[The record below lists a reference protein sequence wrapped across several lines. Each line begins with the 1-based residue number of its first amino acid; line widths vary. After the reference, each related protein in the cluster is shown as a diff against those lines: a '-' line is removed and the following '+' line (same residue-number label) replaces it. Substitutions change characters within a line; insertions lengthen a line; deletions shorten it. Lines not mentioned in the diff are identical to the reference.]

1 MKQLRHVLALTLVF
15 CMVFGMVTPSLA
27 VSGEISVEEDY
38 GIPVEEDG
46 GIEIEVDDRSDY
58 DIDEDREELSV
69 LPKQDE
75 TADETNTTGKV
86 DGYNYNIIHLDCG
99 RKYFSVDSI
108 KKIIDN
114 ASAAGF
120 NYIQLAVGNDGMRF
134 LLDDMSLTVN
144 GTTYD
149 SNAVSAAIHAGN
161 EAYYNFDVD
170 ELTETEMNTIIAYAY
185 EKGMGVIPLINTP
198 GHMDAILAA
207 ATSLT
212 DTNCAYNG
220 SARTIDVTNSTAV
233 AFTKAFLNKYIT
245 YFAGKGCTLFNMG
258 ADEYANDRYTDGSM
272 GFGNLQGSGKYSYFV
287 TYVNEV
293 AELIKNAGMTP
304 MAFNDGIY
312 FNNNTWSGTFDT
324 NIIIEYWSSG
334 WSSYIPMSASG
345 LADKGFKM
353 VNTHGDYYWVLGK
366 PDAQCSATKAS
377 GFDKTVF
384 PGSTISNPGGS
395 TFCIWSDY
403 PGAETEA
410 SVISKTADTIEAF
423 GGAVP
428 TVDKPITNASS
439 NGATVYGLGVT
450 TAKVSRAAA
459 PVIDNAVEGK
469 IEAYYVE
476 ANATNG
482 YAALKLPID
491 ASWNSAKVKAFVVSQ
506 TNGDSVTTIN
516 GTYNEDGTYTFF
528 AKLPT
533 IAGLYEAGAA
543 NVEDVYVT
551 VGGTETITIPGNVV
565 DEVNA
570 VKNSI
575 NTAVATVEKVEH
587 KQVEG
592 STTRVLGNKI
602 DVSSSSTSTGVITDG
617 KGNYMVVDSEGSLSG
632 TKKLEE
638 ATEFTVTKS
647 SDYWSGDSYTIK
659 AGNYYLALQE
669 NFFACS
675 LIVSTNS
682 YSWRYNNNGF
692 YKSRGF
698 SNYYITYYSG
708 WTVND
713 SSSNSGFLYAFTNI
727 TTDPV
732 DVTEVTF
739 KGVAEGDTSIT
750 VGDTRY
756 NIHVSKENLDEV
768 TPITVEYWITNSRLT
783 GTESNKDK
791 VTITAQEAFGEGGV
805 DIGTLV
811 DAMGAKEGRTQEY
824 WQSKILDVEK
834 TNTSTSGTEL
844 QTTKNGDDETL
855 NGSAFTKIRY
865 YEGKWQVYTTDWTD
879 VDRTQVRVDYTN
891 NNSVTETYSGDK
903 NQLVAYYMEVVDINN
918 ANGESELHV
927 NAADWGIKGSGG
939 DWGSPPDSMRC
950 SVSVQ
955 IVYEDKSTNPT
966 DTTENDL
973 KSKTIVYGYWSGGRG
988 LGTMIFSG
996 QQNYQIYKVTAE
1008 TGTMTSSE
1016 RGNYVT
1022 VKSFTWDKNEETVWE
1037 GDATKSVSIGNPARK
1052 PSYVAPYDNLAWNT
1066 DYTDAENY
1074 NNNNAILIRVYVKA
1088 AATEDSLKVNYVD
1101 KGTGTNFYNYNITV
1115 EKGITFNAGFAL
1127 DSNGELVNNTVVNYN
1142 GVTQK
1147 VNSNLKEMPE
1157 ISSYYRFSNFN
1168 LKEVKRSTDGKEVWL
1183 YYTFNNRHDF
1193 VVDFGVPLHLDPAD
1207 IGLTGGWD
1215 TAKINLHNQCDYGIP
1230 DLTLGGG
1237 LTYTPNK
1244 VMRGVETIAVDLSDS
1259 NNPNDDPATHF
1270 IYLYPATNV
1279 LYEEN
1284 VLTQATTANN
1294 YVAWNYTAGTVSE
1307 KRQAAEKLGA
1317 ESVHGYDAAYAGDK
1331 TFSAGSYYHATLNET
1346 NKFTKNLT
1354 FTFTGTGFDVIS
1366 ECGPQTG
1373 MLVVAIKNSAG
1384 KTVKVAV
1391 ADTLFNGDSTYITGT
1406 SGILDYQVPVYR
1418 NLGLEYDTYTVNIG
1432 SAYADNRPT
1441 DAASVASL
1449 HSNDTYSIV
1458 SDILDAFGYDDVNV
1472 EDVELVYMDENSV
1485 LNGGTG
1491 VVSEKAITAFSANL
1505 AEEYAVEPNAVS
1517 TEQNVYVDGVRIYG
1531 TLANDP
1537 GYATAEKDV
1546 KYDSVY
1552 DFAKNSAVDFDTEI
1566 GNACIYVEYDGNQD
1580 VYNIADYKQQGPENE
1595 VYLTPGSG
1603 IAFQLN
1609 GYTAGMTVQVSA
1621 KTIATE
1627 AGNNVAIDPVTDENN
1642 NEVAALVDFKNT
1654 STEMYYKVNVIKDA
1668 EIFYVLIVNNADS
1681 SGILSL
1687 SDVKVNSDIEACI
1700 TPELI
1705 TVINNDKEAAF
1716 VPDTF
1721 EISYIAGMANVT
1733 LGDTIQVSSKLSYLN
1748 KNNVETEGLYVVV
1761 TSKDGTEIVP
1771 EKQLKASNAKAV
1783 ERGKTNIYRFNY
1795 ALFTGIKNV
1804 PITTA
1809 GEYKLTFYAKDTNGN
1824 VSGKLVFN
1832 VNVAASEN

>member
-149 SNAVSAAIHAGN
+149 SNAVTAAIHAGN
-161 EAYYNFDVD
+161 EAYYNFDID
-170 ELTETEMNTIIAYAY
+170 ELTQSEMDTIIEYAY
-185 EKGMGVIPLINTP
+185 TKGMGVIPLINTP

-212 DTNCAYNG
+212 GTNCAYNG
-220 SARTIDVTNSTAV
+220 SVRTIDVTNTTAV
-233 AFTKAFLNKYIT
+233 AFTKAFLTKYIT

-272 GFGNLQGSGKYSYFV
+272 GFGNLQDSGKYGYFV

-293 AELIKNAGMTP
+293 AALIKNAGMTP

-423 GGAVP
+423 GGTLP
-428 TVDKPITNASS
+428 TVDSVTNGGTTDPA
-439 NGATVYGLGVT
+439 GATVEITLNVGESTTRTINGVAVSGTGYGDNYALVEAVDSSVAGATTYAQATSIGSLGANEEGYYISYNGKNFMSYDGSDIVNPTSNPTKWNITKSDNQYIISTDYNGTTNYLVGKTGGNLSLSSKQNNATKWNYDSEYGFSFTAQDRYYEYYLYYSEHYNGWRVSGYSSTNHGLPYTKTTTTAQPKTTVTITGKAPTADLANGCTTAEVGGVT
-450 TAKVSRAAA
+450 YNITVNAIGETKSLTVSS
-459 PVIDNAVEGK
+459 GK
-469 IEAYYVE
+469 
-476 ANATNG
+476 T
-482 YAALKLPID
+482 AALDVPALDTSIVGNTTTKYEVTLGSEYITVNEAD
-491 ASWNSAKVKAFVVSQ
+491 GTITAGRVTEDKTATVVAKVKNAAGAVLA
-506 TNGDSVTTIN
+506 TY
-516 GTYNEDGTYTFF
+516 TYN
-528 AKLPT
+528 
-533 IAGLYEAGAA
+533 
-543 NVEDVYVT
+543 V
-551 VGGTETITIPGNVV
+551 TIT
-565 DEVNA
+565 
-570 VKNSI
+570 
-575 NTAVATVEKVEH
+575 
-587 KQVEG
+587 
-592 STTRVLGNKI
+592 
-602 DVSSSSTSTGVITDG
+602 
-617 KGNYMVVDSEGSLSG
+617 
-632 TKKLEE
+632 
-638 ATEFTVTKS
+638 
-647 SDYWSGDSYTIK
+647 
-659 AGNYYLALQE
+659 
-669 NFFACS
+669 
-675 LIVSTNS
+675 
-682 YSWRYNNNGF
+682 
-692 YKSRGF
+692 
-698 SNYYITYYSG
+698 
-708 WTVND
+708 
-713 SSSNSGFLYAFTNI
+713 
-727 TTDPV
+727 
-732 DVTEVTF
+732 
-739 KGVAEGDTSIT
+739 
-750 VGDTRY
+750 
-756 NIHVSKENLDEV
+756 KENLDEV
-768 TPITVEYWITNSRLT
+768 TPITVEYWITNSRIT
-783 GTESNKDK
+783 GNKNNEQEL
-791 VTITAQEAFGEGGV
+791 TITASEVYGEDGV
-805 DIGTLV
+805 DISKLVDPDGTLHS
-811 DAMGAKEGRTQEY
+811 RTQEY
-824 WQSKILDVEK
+824 WQSRILDATKENNS
-834 TNTSTSGTEL
+834 TNGTEL

-865 YEGKWQVYTTDWTD
+865 YNSKWQVYTTEWTD
-879 VDRTQVRVDYTN
+879 VNRTQVTVGTYT
-891 NNSVTETYSGDK
+891 GDR
-903 NQLVAYYMEVVDINN
+903 NQLVAYYLEVIDIKND
-918 ANGESELHV
+918 NGKSELHV
-927 NAADWGIKGSGG
+927 NAADWGIKGTGG
-939 DWGSPPDSMRC
+939 DWGYTPDPMRC

-955 IVYEDKSTNPT
+955 IVYEDNSTNPT
-966 DTTENDL
+966 DTTANNL

-1016 RGNYVT
+1016 SGNYVKVT
-1022 VKSFTWDKNEETVWE
+1022 DFRWAENEETVWE

-1052 PSYVAPYDNLAWNT
+1052 PSYEAPYDNLAWNT
-1066 DYTDAENY
+1066 SEY

-1115 EKGITFNAGFAL
+1115 EEGITFNAGFAL
-1127 DSNGELVNNTVVNYN
+1127 ENGALVNNTVVNYN
-1142 GVTQK
+1142 GVTQT

-1157 ISSYYRFSNFN
+1157 ISSYYRFSNFT
-1168 LKEVKRSTDGKEVWL
+1168 LEEVKRSTDGKEVWL

-1193 VVDFGVPLHLDPAD
+1193 VVDFGVPLHLEPSD
-1207 IGLTGGWD
+1207 IGLTGGWN
-1215 TAKINLHNQCDYGIP
+1215 TAEINAKNQCDYGIP

-1259 NNPNDDPATHF
+1259 KDNSKATHY

-1566 GNACIYVEYDGNQD
+1566 GDACIYVEYDGNQD

>member
-108 KKIIDN
+108 KQIIDN

-144 GTTYD
+144 GTTY
-149 SNAVSAAIHAGN
+149 SSEAVKAAIHAGN
-161 EAYYNFDVD
+161 EAYNKSAKYNNKAYVTDTN
-170 ELTETEMNTIIAYAY
+170 ELTQPEMDTIIAYAY

-212 DTNCAYNG
+212 GKTCSYNG
-220 SARTIDVTNSTAV
+220 SVRTIDVTNTTAV
-233 AFTKAFLNKYIT
+233 AFTEAFLNKYIT

-258 ADEYANDRYTDGSM
+258 ADEYANDRYTGGSM
-272 GFGNLQGSGKYSYFV
+272 GFGNLQSTEKYGYFV

-293 AELIKNAGMTP
+293 AELIKNAGMKP

-312 FNNNTWSGTFDT
+312 FNNNTSSGTFDT
-324 NIIIEYWSSG
+324 DIIIEYWSSG

-423 GGAVP
+423 GGTLP
-428 TVDKPITNASS
+428 TVDS
-439 NGATVYGLGVT
+439 V
-450 TAKVSRAAA
+450 
-459 PVIDNAVEGK
+459 
-469 IEAYYVE
+469 
-476 ANATNG
+476 TNG
-482 YAALKLPID
+482 GTTDP
-491 ASWNSAKVKAFVVSQ
+491 VGE
-506 TNGDSVTTIN
+506 TVT
-516 GTYNEDGTYTFF
+516 
-528 AKLPT
+528 
-533 IAGLYEAGAA
+533 
-543 NVEDVYVT
+543 VT
-551 VGGTETITIPGNVV
+551 VGGTITVPQDDVNNENNVDRRELDENIATVVVTGTDAVAGNVSYTSQNYKYSTVTSDNSSPTKTIYFYKVGDNYYPVYAYRAKGILGIPTYYYIGYSTTDSADNVELVVSGDTRNRSITLYTKSVTDTVPASTTITITG
-565 DEVNA
+565 
-570 VKNSI
+570 K
-575 NTAVATVEKVEH
+575 TV
-587 KQVEG
+587 G
-592 STTRVLGNKI
+592 TT
-602 DVSSSSTSTGVITDG
+602 
-617 KGNYMVVDSEGSLSG
+617 Y
-632 TKKLEE
+632 
-638 ATEFTVTKS
+638 
-647 SDYWSGDSYTIK
+647 
-659 AGNYYLALQE
+659 
-669 NFFACS
+669 
-675 LIVSTNS
+675 
-682 YSWRYNNNGF
+682 
-692 YKSRGF
+692 
-698 SNYYITYYSG
+698 
-708 WTVND
+708 
-713 SSSNSGFLYAFTNI
+713 
-727 TTDPV
+727 
-732 DVTEVTF
+732 
-739 KGVAEGDTSIT
+739 IT
-750 VGDTRY
+750 VGGVRY
-756 NIHVSKENLDEV
+756 TINVVAEDLTKVEDI
-768 TPITVEYWITNSRLT
+768 IIEYWITNSRISDT
-783 GTESNKDK
+783 NNKNSL
-791 VTITAQEAFGEGGV
+791 TITAQQAYGEDG
-805 DIGTLV
+805 LV
-811 DAMGAKEGRTQEY
+811 VADHVAQTASKDGRTQEY

-865 YEGKWQVYTTDWTD
+865 YNSKWQVYTTEWTD
-879 VDRTQVRVDYTN
+879 VNRTQVTVGTYT
-891 NNSVTETYSGDK
+891 GDR
-903 NQLVAYYMEVVDINN
+903 NQLVAYYMEVVDIKND
-918 ANGESELHV
+918 NGKSELHV
-927 NAADWGIKGSGG
+927 NAADWGIKGNGG
-939 DWGSPPDSMRC
+939 DWGYNPEDDRC

-966 DTTENDL
+966 DITANYL

-1008 TGTMTSSE
+1008 TGDMTSSE
-1016 RGNYVT
+1016 SGNYVT
-1022 VKSFTWDKNEETVWE
+1022 VTRFDWDENEETVWE
-1037 GDATKSVSIGNPARK
+1037 GDATKSVSIGNPAGN
-1052 PSYVAPYDNLAWNT
+1052 PSYEAPYDNLAWNT
-1066 DYTDAENY
+1066 DAHNM
-1074 NNNNAILIRVYVKA
+1074 NNAILIRVYVKA

-1115 EKGITFNAGFAL
+1115 EEGTTFDAGFAL

-1142 GVTQK
+1142 GVTQT

-1157 ISSYYRFSNFN
+1157 ISSYYRFSNFT
-1168 LKEVKRSTDGKEVWL
+1168 LEEVVRSADGKEVWL

-1193 VVDFGVPLHLDPAD
+1193 VVDFGVPLHLEPSD
-1207 IGLTGGWD
+1207 IGLGNDSEGNNWD
-1215 TAKINLHNQCDYGIP
+1215 TVKFNDKNELNYGTANVKKDEGLDY
-1230 DLTLGGG
+1230 
-1237 LTYTPNK
+1237 YPN
-1244 VMRGVETIAVDLSDS
+1244 VIMTGVETIAVDLSVS
-1259 NNPNDDPATHF
+1259 SNPNDEPATHF

-1284 VLTQATTANN
+1284 VLTQATTAN
-1294 YVAWNYTAGTVSE
+1294 YVAWNYTAGNVSE

-1449 HSNDTYSIV
+1449 NSNDTYSIV

-1566 GNACIYVEYDGNQD
+1566 GNACIYVEYDGDQD

-1595 VYLTPGSG
+1595 VYLRPGSG

>member
-198 GHMDAILAA
+198 GHMDAILDAA
-207 ATSLT
+207 ETLT
-212 DTNCAYNG
+212 GKTCSYNG
-220 SARTIDVTNSTAV
+220 SVRTIDVTNTTAV
-233 AFTKAFLNKYIT
+233 AFTKAFLTKYIT

-293 AELIKNAGMTP
+293 AALIKNAGMTP

-423 GGAVP
+423 GGTLP
-428 TVDKPITNASS
+428 TVDSVTNGGTTDPAGETVEITLNVGESTTRTI
-439 NGATVYGLGVT
+439 NGAAVSGTGYGDNYALVEAVDSSVAGATTYAQATSIGSLGANEEGYYISYDGTHFMSYDGSDIVNSTSNPTKWNITKSDNQYIISTDYNGKTYYLVGKTIGLSLNTKRSNATKWNFDADYGFYYTTSNYFGTTYNYIYYYSRWYDEYWTVGDNNTNHGLPYTKTTTTAQPKTTVTITGKAPTAGLANGYTTAEVGGVT
-450 TAKVSRAAA
+450 YNITVNAIEETKSLTVSS
-459 PVIDNAVEGK
+459 GK
-469 IEAYYVE
+469 
-476 ANATNG
+476 T
-482 YAALKLPID
+482 AALNVPALDESIVGNTTTTFDVPFGSDYITVDENGTITAGTVTEDKT
-491 ASWNSAKVKAFVVSQ
+491 ATVVAKVKNAAGAVLA
-506 TNGDSVTTIN
+506 TY
-516 GTYNEDGTYTFF
+516 TYN
-528 AKLPT
+528 
-533 IAGLYEAGAA
+533 
-543 NVEDVYVT
+543 V
-551 VGGTETITIPGNVV
+551 TIT
-565 DEVNA
+565 
-570 VKNSI
+570 
-575 NTAVATVEKVEH
+575 
-587 KQVEG
+587 
-592 STTRVLGNKI
+592 
-602 DVSSSSTSTGVITDG
+602 
-617 KGNYMVVDSEGSLSG
+617 
-632 TKKLEE
+632 
-638 ATEFTVTKS
+638 
-647 SDYWSGDSYTIK
+647 
-659 AGNYYLALQE
+659 
-669 NFFACS
+669 
-675 LIVSTNS
+675 
-682 YSWRYNNNGF
+682 
-692 YKSRGF
+692 
-698 SNYYITYYSG
+698 
-708 WTVND
+708 
-713 SSSNSGFLYAFTNI
+713 
-727 TTDPV
+727 
-732 DVTEVTF
+732 
-739 KGVAEGDTSIT
+739 
-750 VGDTRY
+750 
-756 NIHVSKENLDEV
+756 KEDLDEV

-783 GTESNKDK
+783 GKESNKDK

-811 DAMGAKEGRTQEY
+811 DAMGAKDGRTQEY

-844 QTTKNGDDETL
+844 QTTKEGDDETL

-865 YEGKWQVYTTDWTD
+865 YNSKWQVYTTEWTD
-879 VDRTQVRVDYTN
+879 VDRTQVNVDTYT
-891 NNSVTETYSGDK
+891 GDR

-927 NAADWGIKGSGG
+927 NAADWGTKGNGG
-939 DWGSPPDSMRC
+939 NWGYNPEDDRC

-955 IVYEDKSTNPT
+955 IVYEDNSTNPT
-966 DTTENDL
+966 DTTANNL

-1008 TGTMTSSE
+1008 TGDMTSSE
-1016 RGNYVT
+1016 NGNYVT
-1022 VKSFTWDKNEETVWE
+1022 VTSFTWDKNEETVWE
-1037 GDATKSVSIGNPARK
+1037 GDATKSVSIGNPARN

-1066 DYTDAENY
+1066 TEY
-1074 NNNNAILIRVYVKA
+1074 NKNNAILIRVYVKA

-1115 EKGITFNAGFAL
+1115 EKGTTFNAGFAL
-1127 DSNGELVNNTVVNYN
+1127 ENGALVNNTVVNYN
-1142 GVTQK
+1142 GVTQT
-1147 VNSNLKEMPE
+1147 VNSDLKDMPE
-1157 ISSYYRFSNFN
+1157 ISSYYRFSNFT
-1168 LKEVKRSTDGKEVWL
+1168 LEEVVRSADGKEVWL

-1193 VVDFGVPLHLDPAD
+1193 VVDFGVPLHLDPVD
-1207 IGLTGGWD
+1207 IGIDGEANWTKVDFTKGNELYYGK
-1215 TAKINLHNQCDYGIP
+1215 AKVEWGK
-1230 DLTLGGG
+1230 G
-1237 LTYTPNK
+1237 LDYTPNK
-1244 VMRGVETIAVDLSDS
+1244 VMTGVETIAVDLIDENSES
-1259 NNPNDDPATHF
+1259 ENNNAATHF

-1284 VLTQATTANN
+1284 VITNPGTEWTTVNDNN
-1294 YVAWNYTAGTVSE
+1294 YALPGGVTTQS
-1307 KRQAAEKLGA
+1307 AEKLG
-1317 ESVHGYDAAYAGDK
+1317 EENLHGYDDYYSENTGFSGGSAYK
-1331 TFSAGSYYHATLNET
+1331 ATLDASKTATEYG
-1346 NKFTKNLT
+1346 KPLT
-1354 FTFTGTGFDVIS
+1354 FEFTGNGFDLIS

-1373 MLVVAIKNSAG
+1373 ALLVRVYKDEVLNHGFFVDTYFTGDNTGIINSAD
-1384 KTVKVAV
+1384 A
-1391 ADTLFNGDSTYITGT
+1391 NGV
-1406 SGILDYQVPVYR
+1406 LDYQVPVVRDINLEHGTYKVEVYGYMVNR
-1418 NLGLEYDTYTVNIG
+1418 NTTSTASLYSVDSAETYLEQALKDLGLD
-1432 SAYADNRPT
+1432 D
-1441 DAASVASL
+1441 DASL
-1449 HSNDTYSIV
+1449 YEV
-1458 SDILDAFGYDDVNV
+1458 SF
-1472 EDVELVYMDENSV
+1472 MDENSV
-1485 LNGGTG
+1485 LND
-1491 VVSEKAITAFSANL
+1491 
-1505 AEEYAVEPNAVS
+1505 NAVAS
-1517 TEQNVYVDGVRIYG
+1517 DVVRSGVSVQSMADEVMAATDNTQYVYVDGIRVYG
-1531 TLANDP
+1531 TLENNP
-1537 GYATAEKDV
+1537 GYTAKEV
-1546 KYDSVY
+1546 NTKYYNVY
-1552 DFAKNSAVDFDTEI
+1552 DFALNSSAGVSDKWD
-1566 GNACIYVEYDGNQD
+1566 NNSLIYVEKDGNK
-1580 VYNIADYKQQGPENE
+1580 NLFTIADYKKQGPENE
-1595 VYLTPGSG
+1595 IYLTSG
-1603 IAFQLN
+1603 NAVAFVLD
-1609 GYTAGMTVQVSA
+1609 GYSDINSTVHISA
-1621 KTIATE
+1621 KAVSGAPIFN
-1627 AGNNVAIDPVTDENN
+1627 GQ
-1642 NEVAALVDFKNT
+1642 EVLTN
-1654 STEMYYKVNVIKDA
+1654 TEMYYDVSELVLSDEKYGKYIVLKNDAVDDTVLSISGIKVSSNIELIANADFGEFIVKELTPAQDDEFKPETFKASIPKSVKKNRKFSISASASADVQEVVVKDSDGNVIISKTQDKA
-1668 EIFYVLIVNNADS
+1668 NNS
-1681 SGILSL
+1681 SSPYRYSL
-1687 SDVKVNSDIEACI
+1687 LVTAPNISGNYSVKV
-1700 TPELI
+1700 
-1705 TVINNDKEAAF
+1705 
-1716 VPDTF
+1716 
-1721 EISYIAGMANVT
+1721 
-1733 LGDTIQVSSKLSYLN
+1733 
-1748 KNNVETEGLYVVV
+1748 
-1761 TSKDGTEIVP
+1761 
-1771 EKQLKASNAKAV
+1771 
-1783 ERGKTNIYRFNY
+1783 
-1795 ALFTGIKNV
+1795 
-1804 PITTA
+1804 
-1809 GEYKLTFYAKDTNGN
+1809 YAKDVN
-1824 VSGKLVFN
+1824 GKLSAPIELTIEVK
-1832 VNVAASEN
+1832 

>member
-108 KKIIDN
+108 KQIIDN

-134 LLDDMSLTVN
+134 LLDDMNLTLDD
-144 GTTYD
+144 GTEYD
-149 SNAVSAAIHAGN
+149 GTAITAAIKAAN
-161 EAYYNFDVD
+161 KAYYDAGDNN
-170 ELTETEMNTIIAYAY
+170 ELTQSEMDTIIAYAKS
-185 EKGMGVIPLINTP
+185 KGMGVIPLINTP

-207 ATSLT
+207 ANKATGT
-212 DTNCAYNG
+212 DCSYN
-220 SARTIDVTNSTAV
+220 SSVRTIDVTNPTAV
-233 AFTKAFLNKYIT
+233 AFTKAFLTKYIT

-258 ADEYANDRYTDGSM
+258 ADEYANDRYTGGSM
-272 GFGNLQGSGKYSYFV
+272 GFGNLQSTEKYGYFV

-293 AELIKNAGMTP
+293 AELIKNAGMKP

-312 FNNNTWSGTFDT
+312 FNNNTSSGTFDT
-324 NIIIEYWSSG
+324 DIIIEYWSSG

-410 SVISKTADTIEAF
+410 SVISKTAATISAF
-423 GGAVP
+423 GGTLP
-428 TVDKPITNASS
+428 TVDS
-439 NGATVYGLGVT
+439 V
-450 TAKVSRAAA
+450 
-459 PVIDNAVEGK
+459 
-469 IEAYYVE
+469 
-476 ANATNG
+476 TNG
-482 YAALKLPID
+482 
-491 ASWNSAKVKAFVVSQ
+491 
-506 TNGDSVTTIN
+506 G
-516 GTYNEDGTYTFF
+516 
-528 AKLPT
+528 
-533 IAGLYEAGAA
+533 
-543 NVEDVYVT
+543 
-551 VGGTETITIPGNVV
+551 
-565 DEVNA
+565 
-570 VKNSI
+570 
-575 NTAVATVEKVEH
+575 
-587 KQVEG
+587 
-592 STTRVLGNKI
+592 
-602 DVSSSSTSTGVITDG
+602 
-617 KGNYMVVDSEGSLSG
+617 
-632 TKKLEE
+632 
-638 ATEFTVTKS
+638 
-647 SDYWSGDSYTIK
+647 
-659 AGNYYLALQE
+659 
-669 NFFACS
+669 
-675 LIVSTNS
+675 
-682 YSWRYNNNGF
+682 
-692 YKSRGF
+692 
-698 SNYYITYYSG
+698 
-708 WTVND
+708 
-713 SSSNSGFLYAFTNI
+713 

-732 DVTEVTF
+732 GATVEITLNVGESTTRTINGAADNETGYGDNYALVETLDSSVAGETKYIKATTISSGSEYYISYNGENFLSLSGSSITNVNIKSNTTTSPTAWKITKDSDGSYIISSGDYKLYYSNHYLYASSNNSTKWNFDETGFYTTRYSTRYYIYCSAETYWGNTYYTWSAGNVISNFGLPYTKTTTTAQPKTTVTITGKAPTADLANGYTTAEVGGVTYNITVNAIEETKSLTVSSGKTAALNVPALDESIVGNTTTKFDVPFGSEYITVNENDGTITAKAVTENKTATVAAKVKNASGIVLATYTYNVT
-739 KGVAEGDTSIT
+739 IT
-750 VGDTRY
+750 
-756 NIHVSKENLDEV
+756 KEDLTKV
-768 TPITVEYWITNSRLT
+768 TPITVEYWITNSRTT
-783 GTESNKDK
+783 GTKSGTQSLT
-791 VTITAQEAFGEGGV
+791 VTAQTAYGEAGKNIL
-805 DIGTLV
+805 DLV
-811 DAMGAKEGRTQEY
+811 DHTASSNNRTLEF
-824 WQSKILDVEK
+824 WQTKLLDTEIE
-834 TNTSTSGTEL
+834 NNSTSGTEL
-844 QTTKNGDDETL
+844 QTAISGDDETL

-879 VDRTQVRVDYTN
+879 VDRTQVRVNYTN
-891 NNSVTETYSGDK
+891 DNSVTETYSGDK

-927 NAADWGIKGSGG
+927 NAADWGFKGDGKT
-939 DWGSPPDSMRC
+939 DWSFDPRTVSHC

-955 IVYEDKSTNPT
+955 IVYEDNTTNPI
-966 DTTENDL
+966 DTTAINL
-973 KSKTIVYGYWSGGRG
+973 QPKTIVYGYWDGGRG

-1008 TGTMTSSE
+1008 TGKMTSSTSNF
-1016 RGNYVT
+1016 RVT
-1022 VKSFTWDKNEETVWE
+1022 TTRFDWDKNEETVWE

-1066 DYTDAENY
+1066 TKY
-1074 NNNNAILIRVYVKA
+1074 NKNNAILIRVYVKA

-1115 EKGITFNAGFAL
+1115 EKGTTFDAGFAL
-1127 DSNGELVNNTVVNYN
+1127 VNGALVYNTVVNYN
-1142 GVTQK
+1142 GVTQT

-1157 ISSYYRFSNFN
+1157 ISSYYRFSNFT
-1168 LKEVKRSTDGKEVWL
+1168 LEEVKRSTDGKEVTL

-1207 IGLTGGWD
+1207 IGIDGEANWTKVDFTKGNELYYGK
-1215 TAKINLHNQCDYGIP
+1215 AKVEWGK
-1230 DLTLGGG
+1230 G
-1237 LTYTPNK
+1237 LDYTPNK
-1244 VMRGVETIAVDLSDS
+1244 VMTGVETIAVDLIDENSES
-1259 NNPNDDPATHF
+1259 ENNNAATHF

-1284 VLTQATTANN
+1284 VLTEAVSDKYQSWTHETSTTAKQQAT
-1294 YVAWNYTAGTVSE
+1294 
-1307 KRQAAEKLGA
+1307 EKLGEENA
-1317 ESVHGYDAAYAGDK
+1317 HGYDAAYAGDK
-1331 TFSAGSYYHATLNET
+1331 TFSAGSYYHATLSET

-1391 ADTLFNGDSTYITGT
+1391 ADTLFNGDSKYITGT

>member
-170 ELTETEMNTIIAYAY
+170 ELTQSEMDEIIAYAY
-185 EKGMGVIPLINTP
+185 TKGMGVIPLINTP

-212 DTNCAYNG
+212 GTNCAYDG
-220 SARTIDVTNSTAV
+220 SKRTIDVTNPTAV
-233 AFTKAFLNKYIT
+233 AFTKAFLTKYIT

-258 ADEYANDRYTDGSM
+258 ADEYANDRYTGGSM
-272 GFGNLQGSGKYSYFV
+272 GFGNLQSTEKYGYFV

-293 AELIKNAGMTP
+293 AALIKEVGKKADMKP

-312 FNNNTWSGTFDT
+312 FNGVTTSGTFDT
-324 NIIIEYWSSG
+324 DIIIEYWSSG
-334 WSSYIPMSASG
+334 WGTYLPMSASD
-345 LADKGFKM
+345 LAAKGFQM

-366 PDAQCSATKAS
+366 TDAQCSPEKAR

-403 PGAETEA
+403 PGADTEENVVKDTTA
-410 SVISKTADTIEAF
+410 TISAF
-423 GGAVP
+423 GGTLP
-428 TVDKPITNASS
+428 TVDS
-439 NGATVYGLGVT
+439 V
-450 TAKVSRAAA
+450 
-459 PVIDNAVEGK
+459 
-469 IEAYYVE
+469 
-476 ANATNG
+476 TNG
-482 YAALKLPID
+482 
-491 ASWNSAKVKAFVVSQ
+491 
-506 TNGDSVTTIN
+506 G
-516 GTYNEDGTYTFF
+516 
-528 AKLPT
+528 
-533 IAGLYEAGAA
+533 
-543 NVEDVYVT
+543 
-551 VGGTETITIPGNVV
+551 
-565 DEVNA
+565 
-570 VKNSI
+570 
-575 NTAVATVEKVEH
+575 
-587 KQVEG
+587 
-592 STTRVLGNKI
+592 
-602 DVSSSSTSTGVITDG
+602 
-617 KGNYMVVDSEGSLSG
+617 
-632 TKKLEE
+632 
-638 ATEFTVTKS
+638 
-647 SDYWSGDSYTIK
+647 
-659 AGNYYLALQE
+659 
-669 NFFACS
+669 
-675 LIVSTNS
+675 
-682 YSWRYNNNGF
+682 
-692 YKSRGF
+692 
-698 SNYYITYYSG
+698 
-708 WTVND
+708 
-713 SSSNSGFLYAFTNI
+713 

-732 DVTEVTF
+732 GETVEINLNVGESTTRTINGAAVSGTGYGDNYALVEALDSS
-739 KGVAEGDTSIT
+739 VAGATTYAQATSIGSLGANEEGYYISYDGTHFMSYDGSDIVNSTSNPTKWSITKSGNQYIISTDYNDKTYYLVGNSSGLSLNTKRSNATKWNFDADYGFYYTTSNYLGGTTYNYIYYYSRWYDEYWT
-750 VGDTRY
+750 VGDNNTNHGLPYTKTTTTAQPKTTVTITGKAPTADLANGYTTTTVGGVTY
-756 NIHVSKENLDEV
+756 NITVNAIEETKSLTVSSGKTAALNVPALDESIVGNTTTTFDVTIGSEYITVDENGTITAGTVTEDKTATVVAKVKNAADVVLATYTYNVTITMEDLDEV

-783 GTESNKDK
+783 GKESNKDK
-791 VTITAQEAFGEGGV
+791 VTITAQEAFGEDGV

-811 DAMGAKEGRTQEY
+811 DAMGAKDGRTQEY

-865 YEGKWQVYTTDWTD
+865 YNSKWQVYTTEWTD
-879 VDRTQVRVDYTN
+879 VNRTQVTVGTYT
-891 NNSVTETYSGDK
+891 GDR

-918 ANGESELHV
+918 ANRESELHV
-927 NAADWGIKGSGG
+927 NAADWGTKGDGNG
-939 DWGSPPDSMRC
+939 NWGYPPEPARC

-955 IVYEDKSTNPT
+955 IVYEDNSTNPS
-966 DTTENDL
+966 DTTAENL

-1008 TGTMTSSE
+1008 TGDMTSSE
-1016 RGNYVT
+1016 SGNYVT
-1022 VKSFTWDKNEETVWE
+1022 VTSFTWDKNEETVWE
-1037 GDATKSVSIGNPARK
+1037 GDATKSVSIGNPAGN
-1052 PSYVAPYDNLAWNT
+1052 PSYEAPYDNLAWNT
-1066 DYTDAENY
+1066 TKY
-1074 NNNNAILIRVYVKA
+1074 NKNNAILIRVYVKA

-1115 EKGITFNAGFAL
+1115 EEGITFNAGFAL
-1127 DSNGELVNNTVVNYN
+1127 ENGALVNNTVVNYN
-1142 GVTQK
+1142 GVTQT

-1157 ISSYYRFSNFN
+1157 ISSYYRFSNFT
-1168 LKEVKRSTDGKEVWL
+1168 LEEVKRSTDGKEVWL

-1193 VVDFGVPLHLDPAD
+1193 VVDFGVPLHLDPVD

-1215 TAKINLHNQCDYGIP
+1215 TAKINLHNQCYYGIP
-1230 DLTLGGG
+1230 DLTLGQG

-1244 VMRGVETIAVDLSDS
+1244 IMTGVEKIAVDLSDS
-1259 NNPNDDPATHF
+1259 KDNSKATHF

-1284 VLTQATTANN
+1284 VLTEAVSDKYQSWTHETSTTTKQQAT
-1294 YVAWNYTAGTVSE
+1294 
-1307 KRQAAEKLGA
+1307 EKLG
-1317 ESVHGYDAAYAGDK
+1317 EENVHGYDAAYAGDK

-1373 MLVVAIKNSAG
+1373 VLVVAIKNSAG

-1566 GNACIYVEYDGNQD
+1566 GDACIYVEYDGDQD

>member
-75 TADETNTTGKV
+75 TADETNTTDKV

-108 KKIIDN
+108 KQIIDN

-144 GTTYD
+144 GTTYSSD
-149 SNAVSAAIHAGN
+149 AVTAAIHAGN

-170 ELTETEMNTIIAYAY
+170 ELTQSEMDDIIAYAY
-185 EKGMGVIPLINTP
+185 TKGMGVIPLINTP
-198 GHMDAILAA
+198 GHMDAILDAA
-207 ATSLT
+207 ETLT
-212 DTNCAYNG
+212 GKTCSYNG
-220 SARTIDVTNSTAV
+220 SVRTIDVTNPTAV
-233 AFTKAFLNKYIT
+233 AFTKAFLTKYIT

-258 ADEYANDRYTDGSM
+258 ADEYANDRYTGGSM
-272 GFGNLQGSGKYSYFV
+272 GFGNLQSTEKYGYFV

-293 AELIKNAGMTP
+293 AALIKEVGKKADMKP

-312 FNNNTWSGTFDT
+312 FNGVTTSGTFDT
-324 NIIIEYWSSG
+324 DIIIEYWSSG
-334 WSSYIPMSASG
+334 WSGYTPMSASG
-345 LADKGFKM
+345 LAAKGFSM
-353 VNTHGDYYWVLGK
+353 VNTNGSYYWVLGK
-366 PDAQCSATKAS
+366 TDAQCSPEKAR
-377 GFDKTVF
+377 GFNYKLFEDK
-384 PGSTISNPGGS
+384 STINNPGGS

-423 GGAVP
+423 GGTLP
-428 TVDKPITNASS
+428 TVDSVTNGGTTDPTPTPGTGDVVPVELTVGGRKEFSQTGDAQKTQTEDTTV
-439 NGATVYGLGVT
+439 ATVTLTPVYGTEMKETPLTSLNSTTSFYIKNSEGKYLNESAQWVDDYLDAIKWVYYNTSYIGNYLENANPTFYLQYDSGWKIVNRRNSATYIYFNEGCLYRSRSEKWSWDDFEFKYTYSNPLGTPVTFTTTTSTTPESTTVTITGKAPTADLANGYT
-450 TAKVSRAAA
+450 TAVVGNVTYNITVNAIGETKSLTVSS
-459 PVIDNAVEGK
+459 GK
-469 IEAYYVE
+469 
-476 ANATNG
+476 T
-482 YAALKLPID
+482 AALNVPALDESIVGTTTTTYEVTLGSEYIKVNEADGTITAGRVTED
-491 ASWNSAKVKAFVVSQ
+491 KTATVVAKVKNVGGIVLA
-506 TNGDSVTTIN
+506 TY
-516 GTYNEDGTYTFF
+516 TYN
-528 AKLPT
+528 
-533 IAGLYEAGAA
+533 
-543 NVEDVYVT
+543 V
-551 VGGTETITIPGNVV
+551 TIT
-565 DEVNA
+565 
-570 VKNSI
+570 
-575 NTAVATVEKVEH
+575 
-587 KQVEG
+587 
-592 STTRVLGNKI
+592 
-602 DVSSSSTSTGVITDG
+602 
-617 KGNYMVVDSEGSLSG
+617 
-632 TKKLEE
+632 
-638 ATEFTVTKS
+638 
-647 SDYWSGDSYTIK
+647 
-659 AGNYYLALQE
+659 
-669 NFFACS
+669 
-675 LIVSTNS
+675 
-682 YSWRYNNNGF
+682 
-692 YKSRGF
+692 
-698 SNYYITYYSG
+698 
-708 WTVND
+708 
-713 SSSNSGFLYAFTNI
+713 
-727 TTDPV
+727 
-732 DVTEVTF
+732 
-739 KGVAEGDTSIT
+739 
-750 VGDTRY
+750 
-756 NIHVSKENLDEV
+756 KENLDEV

-783 GTESNKDK
+783 GTTSEKNH

-811 DAMGAKEGRTQEY
+811 DAMGAKDGRTQEY

-844 QTTKNGDDETL
+844 QTTKEGDDETL

-865 YEGKWQVYTTDWTD
+865 YNSKWQVYTTEWTD
-879 VDRTQVRVDYTN
+879 VNRTQVNVDTYT
-891 NNSVTETYSGDK
+891 GDK

-918 ANGESELHV
+918 ANRESELHV
-927 NAADWGIKGSGG
+927 NAADWGTKGDGNG
-939 DWGSPPDSMRC
+939 NWGYNPEDDRC

-955 IVYEDKSTNPT
+955 IVYEDNSTNPT
-966 DTTENDL
+966 DTTANNL

-1008 TGTMTSSE
+1008 TGDMTSSE
-1016 RGNYVT
+1016 SGNYVT
-1022 VKSFTWDKNEETVWE
+1022 VTSFTWDKNEETVWE
-1037 GDATKSVSIGNPARK
+1037 GDATKSVSIGNPARN
-1052 PSYVAPYDNLAWNT
+1052 PSYVAPYDNLGWNT
-1066 DYTDAENY
+1066 TEY
-1074 NNNNAILIRVYVKA
+1074 NKNNAILIRVYVKA

-1115 EKGITFNAGFAL
+1115 KKGTTFDAGFAL
-1127 DSNGELVNNTVVNYN
+1127 VNGALVYNTVVNYN
-1142 GVTQK
+1142 GVTQT

-1157 ISSYYRFSNFN
+1157 ISSYYRFSNFT
-1168 LKEVKRSTDGKEVWL
+1168 LEEVKRSTDGKEVWL

-1193 VVDFGVPLHLDPAD
+1193 VVDFGVPLHLDPVD
-1207 IGLTGGWD
+1207 IGLGNDSEGNNWD
-1215 TAKINLHNQCDYGIP
+1215 TVKFNDKNELNYGTANVKKDEGLDY
-1230 DLTLGGG
+1230 
-1237 LTYTPNK
+1237 YPN
-1244 VMRGVETIAVDLSDS
+1244 VIMTGVETIAVDLSVS
-1259 NNPNDDPATHF
+1259 SNPNDEPATHF

-1566 GNACIYVEYDGNQD
+1566 GDACIYVEYDGDQD

-1687 SDVKVNSDIEACI
+1687 SDVKVNSNIEACI

>member
-108 KKIIDN
+108 KQIIDN

-134 LLDDMSLTVN
+134 LLDDMNLTLDD
-144 GTTYD
+144 GTEYD
-149 SNAVSAAIHAGN
+149 GTAITAAIKAAN
-161 EAYYNFDVD
+161 KAYYDAGTYN
-170 ELTETEMNTIIAYAY
+170 ELSQSEMDDIIAYAY
-185 EKGMGVIPLINTP
+185 TKGMGVIPLINTP

-207 ATSLT
+207 ANKATGV
-212 DTNCAYNG
+212 NCAYY
-220 SARTIDVTNSTAV
+220 STTAYKYSERTIDVKNATATG
-233 AFTKAFLNKYIT
+233 FTKAFLKKYIT
-245 YFAGKGCTLFNMG
+245 YFAGKGCKLFNMG
-258 ADEYANDRYTDGSM
+258 ADEYANDTGSPR
-272 GFGNLQGSGKYSYFV
+272 FSELQNGTGYEKYVEYLNAVSADI
-287 TYVNEV
+287 TS
-293 AELIKNAGMTP
+293 AGMTP

-312 FNNNTWSGTFDT
+312 YNKVDKTKIDNS
-324 NIIIEYWSSG
+324 IIIEYWSGG
-334 WSSYIPMSASG
+334 WGGYDVAQPTY
-345 LADKGFKM
+345 LVNKGFNL
-353 VNTHGDYYWVLGK
+353 VNTHGDWYWIVGGSQI
-366 PDAQCSATKAS
+366 DTTKAS
-377 GFDKTVF
+377 QFNYQNFSSKYDYYVNK
-384 PGSTISNPGGS
+384 PDGS
-395 TFCIWSDY
+395 TFCIWSDV
-403 PGAETEA
+403 PGALTDDEVATNTA
-410 SVISKTADTIEAF
+410 PVISAF
-423 GGAVP
+423 GGALP
-428 TVDKPITNASS
+428 TVDSVTN
-439 NGATVYGLGVT
+439 NGGTTDPVGATVT
-450 TAKVSRAAA
+450 
-459 PVIDNAVEGK
+459 
-469 IEAYYVE
+469 
-476 ANATNG
+476 
-482 YAALKLPID
+482 
-491 ASWNSAKVKAFVVSQ
+491 
-506 TNGDSVTTIN
+506 
-516 GTYNEDGTYTFF
+516 
-528 AKLPT
+528 
-533 IAGLYEAGAA
+533 
-543 NVEDVYVT
+543 VT

-570 VKNSI
+570 VKDSI
-575 NTAVATVEKVEH
+575 NTDVATIEKVEL

-592 STTRVLGNKI
+592 STTRVLGSKMN
-602 DVSSSSTSTGVITDG
+602 VSRYSSVTGVMSDGNHYITVDDNG
-617 KGNYMVVDSEGSLSG
+617 NIGSTDNILEASIFTVSKGNTYN
-632 TKKLEE
+632 
-638 ATEFTVTKS
+638 
-647 SDYWSGDSYTIK
+647 SYLIK
-659 AGNYYLALQE
+659 TGNYYLYYSNYTLGARTNAYYYWQY
-669 NFFACS
+669 NNNRGFN
-675 LIVSTNS
+675 VSTNT
-682 YSWRYNNNGF
+682 
-692 YKSRGF
+692 
-698 SNYYITYYSG
+698 NYYIRYGNSTWG
-708 WTVND
+708 MGNN
-713 SSSNSGFLYAFTNI
+713 SSNRAYLYDYKET

-756 NIHVSKENLDEV
+756 NIHVAAENLDKV
-768 TPITVEYWITNSRLT
+768 TPITVEYWITNSRISDT
-783 GTESNKDK
+783 NNKK
-791 VTITAQEAFGEGGV
+791 SLTITAQQAYGEDG
-805 DIGTLV
+805 LV
-811 DAMGAKEGRTQEY
+811 VADHVAQTASKDGRTQEY
-824 WQSKILDVEK
+824 WQSKILNVEK

-844 QTTKNGDDETL
+844 QTTKEGDDETL

-865 YEGKWQVYTTDWTD
+865 YNSKWQVYTTKWTD
-879 VDRTQVRVDYTN
+879 VDRTQVTVDTYT
-891 NNSVTETYSGDK
+891 GDK

-927 NAADWGIKGSGG
+927 NAADWGTKGNGG
-939 DWGSPPDSMRC
+939 NWGYNPEDDRC

-955 IVYEDKSTNPT
+955 IVYEDNSTNPT
-966 DTTENDL
+966 DTTANYL

-1008 TGTMTSSE
+1008 TGDMTSSE
-1016 RGNYVT
+1016 SGNYVT
-1022 VKSFTWDKNEETVWE
+1022 VTSFTWDKNEETVWE

-1066 DYTDAENY
+1066 TQY
-1074 NNNNAILIRVYVKA
+1074 NKNNAILIRVYVKA

-1115 EKGITFNAGFAL
+1115 KKGTTFDAGFAL
-1127 DSNGELVNNTVVNYN
+1127 VNGALVYNTVVNYN
-1142 GVTQK
+1142 GVTQT

-1157 ISSYYRFSNFN
+1157 ISSYYRFSNFT
-1168 LKEVKRSTDGKEVWL
+1168 LEEVVRSADGKEVTL

-1207 IGLTGGWD
+1207 IGIDGEANWTKVDFTKGNELYYGK
-1215 TAKINLHNQCDYGIP
+1215 AKVEWGK
-1230 DLTLGGG
+1230 G
-1237 LTYTPNK
+1237 LDYTPNK
-1244 VMRGVETIAVDLSDS
+1244 VMTGVETIAVDLIDENSES
-1259 NNPNDDPATHF
+1259 ENNNAATHF

-1284 VLTQATTANN
+1284 VLTEAVSDKYQSWTHETSTTAKQQAT
-1294 YVAWNYTAGTVSE
+1294 
-1307 KRQAAEKLGA
+1307 EKLGGEA
-1317 ESVHGYDAAYAGDK
+1317 VHGYDAAYDNDK
-1331 TFSAGSYYHATLNET
+1331 TFSADSYYHATLSET

-1391 ADTLFNGDSTYITGT
+1391 ADTLFNGDSKYITGT

-1566 GNACIYVEYDGNQD
+1566 GDACIYVEYDGDQD

-1621 KTIATE
+1621 KIIETVKGSKVSINTVKDNGE
-1627 AGNNVAIDPVTDENN
+1627 
-1642 NEVAALVDFKNT
+1642 EVDALVGFKNGST
-1654 STEMYYKVNVIKDA
+1654 NFISSTEMYYNAHVLTKDGVN
-1668 EIFYVLIVNNADS
+1668 YVLIVNGTTS
-1681 SGILSL
+1681 TGILSL
-1687 SDVKVNSDIEACI
+1687 SNVKVNKNITACVK
-1700 TPELI
+1700 PELI
-1705 TVINNDKEAAF
+1705 EIINSDSKAAF

-1721 EISYIAGMANVT
+1721 KISYKKGMEEIT
-1733 LGDTIQVSSKLSYLN
+1733 EGDTIQVSASLSRKN
-1748 KNNVETEGLYVVV
+1748 KNNVITKGLFVDVINNA
-1761 TSKDGTEIVP
+1761 TN
-1771 EKQLKASNAKAV
+1771 EKVISHELLKATNTKAV
-1783 ERGKTNIYRFNY
+1783 QRGKTNMYSYNY
-1795 ALFTGIKNV
+1795 ALFTGGENDV
-1804 PITTA
+1804 ITGLKQDTVYTFVFYA
-1809 GEYKLTFYAKDTNGN
+1809 EDTNSNRSGELTFDVT
-1824 VSGKLVFN
+1824 VHKLPTT
-1832 VNVAASEN
+1832 EN